1 MLKPNWLE
9 NPMAKDS
16 RWIQKATA
24 KNKGAL
30 RRQAGVK
37 KGEKIPAKKLNK
49 LAKSKNPTTRKRAN
63 LAKTLRKMHK
73 K

>member
-1 MLKPNWLE
+1 
-9 NPMAKDS
+9 MAKDS

-63 LAKTLRKMHK
+63 LAKTLKKMRRK
-73 K
+73 